1 MSDPNELRRAA
12 ATQQHLTRWAIDPA
26 HSEIRFSIRHM
37 MVSTVK
43 GKFGTFLGDLIY
55 DHHLEQPAGVIVE
68 IDAASVDTGQVQRDI
83 HLRSGDF
90 FDVENHPHI
99 RFASRHVESIGNN
112 HYQVHGELRLLRETR
127 PVVLDVTFEGI
138 GEDPD
143 GNMRASFSAT
153 TEIDRHEFGL
163 TWNRSV
169 EAGGLMVG
177 DSVRIY
183 LEIQAIQQ
191 H

>member
-12 ATQQHLTRWAIDPA
+12 AAHQHLTRWAIDPD

-43 GKFGTFLGDLIY
+43 GQFRTFSGDLIY
-55 DHHLEQPAGVIVE
+55 DHHLEQPAGVVVE
-68 IDAASVDTGQVQRDI
+68 IDAGSIDTGQVQRDI

-99 RFASRHVESIGNN
+99 RFASRDVESIGSN
-112 HYQVHGELRLLRETR
+112 HYQVHGDLRLLRETR
-127 PVVLDVTFEGI
+127 AVVLDVTFEGI

-177 DSVRIY
+177 ESVRIY
-183 LEIQAIQQ
+183 LEIQAILQS
-191 H
+191 

>member
-1 MSDPNELRRAA
+1 MPDSNDLRHTAA
-12 ATQQHLTRWAIDPA
+12 AHQHLTNWTIDPD
-26 HSEIRFSIRHM
+26 HSEIRFSIRHL

-43 GKFGTFLGDLIY
+43 GQFQTFRGDLIY
-55 DHHLEQPAGVIVE
+55 DHQLEQPAGVVVE
-68 IDAASVDTGQVQRDI
+68 IDAESIDTGQIQRDI

-99 RFASRHVESIGNN
+99 RFASRDVESIGSN
-112 HYQVHGELRLLRETR
+112 HSRVHGDLRLLRKTQ

-138 GEDPD
+138 GSDPD

-153 TEIDRHEFGL
+153 TEINRHEFGL
-163 TWNRSV
+163 TWNRPV
-169 EAGGLMVG
+169 EAGGVMVG

-183 LEIQAIQQ
+183 LEIQAVQQ
-191 H
+191 A